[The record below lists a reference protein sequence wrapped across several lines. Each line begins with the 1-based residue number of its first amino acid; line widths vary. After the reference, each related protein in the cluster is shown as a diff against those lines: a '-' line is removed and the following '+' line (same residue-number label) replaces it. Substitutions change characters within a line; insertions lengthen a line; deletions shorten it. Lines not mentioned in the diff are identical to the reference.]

1 LKLTSGYGKVFS
13 AQFIER
19 SKRMIINE
27 TMKSILARRS
37 YKGFKSDPI
46 SDDILETILTA
57 GKYAPTGMNRQ
68 AWHFTVVKNEAGKEM
83 FKAAVKEILKKRGPV
98 GPGRPGRPPGPPPP
112 QAPGTIVLPEEE
124 FRGAP
129 VLIIV
134 SGDASVDTSRADCV
148 LATENMFIAAA
159 SFGIMSGWSG
169 MTVKD
174 LFSDPKVKKQ
184 FRIPEG
190 YDVYSAA
197 FFGYPLGEV
206 KDRGPRK
213 EGTVTI
219 L

>member
-1 LKLTSGYGKVFS
+1 
-13 AQFIER
+13 
-19 SKRMIINE
+19 MITNE

-68 AWHFTVVKNEAGKEM
+68 AWHFTVVKSEAGKKM
-83 FKAAVKEILKKRGPV
+83 FKAAIQEMMKTRGPF
-98 GPGRPGRPPGPPPP
+98 GPGRPGGPPGPPPP
-112 QAPGTIVLPEEE
+112 QAPGTIALPEEE

-134 SGDASVDTSRADCV
+134 SGDASMDTSRIDCV
-148 LATENMFIAAA
+148 LSLENMLIAAA
-159 SFGIMSGWSG
+159 SLGIMSGWTH

-174 LFSDPKVKKQ
+174 LFSDPEVKKQ
-184 FRIPEG
+184 FKIPEG
-190 YDVYSAA
+190 YDVYAAA

-213 EGTVTI
+213 EGTVTM

>member
-1 LKLTSGYGKVFS
+1 MMT
-13 AQFIER
+13 
-19 SKRMIINE
+19 NE

-37 YKGFKSDPI
+37 YKAFKNDPI

-68 AWHFTVVKNEAGKEM
+68 AWHFTVVKSEAGKEM
-83 FKAAVKEILKKRGPV
+83 FKAALRQMLQKRGPG
-98 GPGRPGRPPGPPPP
+98 GPGRPGGPPGPPPP
-112 QAPGTIVLPEEE
+112 QAPGTTVLPEEE
-124 FRGAP
+124 LRGAP

-134 SGDASVDTSRADCV
+134 SGDASIDTSADCV

-159 SFGIMSGWSG
+159 SFGVMSGWSG

-184 FRIPEG
+184 FKIPEG
-190 YDVYSAA
+190 YNVYSAA

>member
-1 LKLTSGYGKVFS
+1 
-13 AQFIER
+13 
-19 SKRMIINE
+19 MNNNE
-27 TMKSILARRS
+27 TMQSILARRS

-57 GKYAPTGMNRQ
+57 GKYAPNGMNRQ
-68 AWHFTVVKNEAGKEM
+68 AWHFTVVKSKAGKEM
-83 FKAAVKEILKKRGPV
+83 FKDAMREMQQKRGPG
-98 GPGRPGRPPGPPPP
+98 GPGAPPP
-112 QAPGTIVLPEEE
+112 APGVIVLPEDE

-134 SGDASVDTSRADCV
+134 SGDASIETSRANCV
-148 LATENMFIAAA
+148 LATENMYLAAA
-159 SFGIMSGWSG
+159 SFGIMSGWSH

-184 FRIPEG
+184 FKIPEG
-190 YDVYSAA
+190 YDVYSAS
-197 FFGYPLGEV
+197 FFGYPLGTA

>member
-1 LKLTSGYGKVFS
+1 
-13 AQFIER
+13 
-19 SKRMIINE
+19 MIVNE
-27 TMKSILARRS
+27 TIKSILARRS

-46 SDDILETILTA
+46 SDDILETILAA

-68 AWHFTVVKNEAGKEM
+68 AWHFTVVKSEAGKEM
-83 FKAAVKEILKKRGPV
+83 YKAALTEMRKQK
-98 GPGRPGRPPGPPPP
+98 GPGGTPPK
-112 QAPGTIVLPEEE
+112 QAPGTIVLPEED

-134 SGDASVDTSRADCV
+134 SGDSSIDITRADCI
-148 LATENMFIAAA
+148 LATENMYIAAA
-159 SFGIMSGWSG
+159 SFGIMSGWTN
-169 MTVKD
+169 MTVRD

-184 FRIPEG
+184 FKIPEG
-190 YDVYSAA
+190 YDVYSAS
-197 FFGYPLGEV
+197 FFGYPLGEA

>member
-1 LKLTSGYGKVFS
+1 
-13 AQFIER
+13 
-19 SKRMIINE
+19 MINNE

-37 YKGFKSDPI
+37 YKAFKSDPI

-68 AWHFTVVKNEAGKEM
+68 AWHFTVVKSEAGKEM
-83 FKAAVKEILKKRGPV
+83 FKAALRQMMKERGPG
-98 GPGRPGRPPGPPPP
+98 GPGRPGGPPGPPPP
-112 QAPGTIVLPEEE
+112 QAPGITVLPEEE

-134 SGDASVDTSRADCV
+134 SGDASIDTSADCV

-159 SFGIMSGWSG
+159 SFGVMSGWSG

-184 FRIPEG
+184 FKIPEG
-190 YDVYSAA
+190 YNVYSAA

>member
-1 LKLTSGYGKVFS
+1 
-13 AQFIER
+13 
-19 SKRMIINE
+19 MITNK

-68 AWHFTVVKNEAGKEM
+68 PWHFTVVKSKEGKEM
-83 FKAAVKEILKKRGPV
+83 FKAAIKKMLEKRGPF
-98 GPGRPGRPPGPPPP
+98 GPGRPGGPPGPPPP
-112 QAPGTIVLPEEE
+112 QAPGTITLPEEE

-134 SGDASVDTSRADCV
+134 SGDTSMWTSHTDCV
-148 LATENMFIAAA
+148 LAAENMFIAAA
-159 SFGIMSGWSG
+159 SFGIMSGFSG

-174 LFSDPKVKKQ
+174 LFADPEVKKQ
-184 FRIPEG
+184 FKIPDG
-190 YDVYSAA
+190 YDVYAAA

>member
-1 LKLTSGYGKVFS
+1 
-13 AQFIER
+13 
-19 SKRMIINE
+19 MITNE
-27 TMKSILARRS
+27 TMKTILARRS

-68 AWHFTVVKNEAGKEM
+68 AWHFTVMKSEAGKEM
-83 FKAAVKEILKKRGPV
+83 FKAAVKEMREKRGSFD
-98 GPGRPGRPPGPPPP
+98 PPGPPPP
-112 QAPGTIVLPEEE
+112 QAPGTIALPEEE

-134 SGDASVDTSRADCV
+134 SGDASTETSRIDCV
-148 LATENMFIAAA
+148 LATENMLIAAA
-159 SFGIMSGWSG
+159 SFGIMSGWTH

-184 FRIPEG
+184 FKIPEG
-190 YDVYSAA
+190 YDVYAAA
-197 FFGYPLGEV
+197 FFGYPIGEV